1 MPQPLDP
8 DEILA
13 VAQLLDDPS
22 DDVRYA
28 VDLRVRSWTV
38 EVLDVIDSVL
48 AETAD
53 PQLAAALEELYL
65 RQHEHFARIAW
76 HEVLGARPVNLER
89 GVLAL
94 AYFAQPRLRVAAWQ
108 ARLDA
113 MAETL
118 KPRVAGREGVERAVS
133 LFEGFGALGYG
144 GAQSDYY
151 DPQHSYLNWVIE
163 HKRGLPITLSV
174 LFTLIGWR
182 LSVPVFGVNMPAH
195 FICKYEDGRTE
206 AFFDLFY
213 GSGPLSRDEV
223 AQRLVSR
230 GLLPDASYFLSA
242 TPDQILRRM
251 VRNLVRA
258 AEQRGDAEA
267 AQRWQSLA
275 RPWERP

>member
-1 MPQPLDP
+1 MPHPFNP

-13 VAQLLDDPS
+13 VARLLDDPS

-38 EVLDVIDSVL
+38 EVLEVIDAVR
-48 AETAD
+48 AEAD
-53 PQLAAALEELYL
+53 DDDLRNALDDLYI

-76 HEVLGARPVNLER
+76 HEVLGARPVNLEQ

-113 MAETL
+113 LAEQL
-118 KPRVAGREGVERAVS
+118 KPRIAGREGLERAVS

-144 GAQSDYY
+144 GMQSDYY
-151 DPQHSYLNWVIE
+151 DPKHSYLNWVIE
-163 HKRGLPITLSV
+163 HKKGLPITLSV

-182 LSVPVFGVNMPAH
+182 LGVPVFGVNMPAH

-213 GSGPLSRDEV
+213 GTGPLSRDEV
-223 AQRLVSR
+223 AQRLVTR

-251 VRNLVRA
+251 VRNLQHA

-267 AQRWQSLA
+267 VERWQSLA
-275 RPWERP
+275 RPWETP